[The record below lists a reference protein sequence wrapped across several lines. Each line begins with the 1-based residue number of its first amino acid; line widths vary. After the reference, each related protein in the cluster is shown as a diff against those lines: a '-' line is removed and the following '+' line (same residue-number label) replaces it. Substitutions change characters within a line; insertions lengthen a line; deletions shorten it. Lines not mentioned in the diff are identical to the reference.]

1 MRRGRVKERE
11 RKIGMNLWGGV
22 RKRENMIE
30 FMSTLRRRERYEE
43 MWVNKE
49 RKYDEIGR
57 SFKILKLWGEE
68 ETKTEGE
75 KIGMNLWLLIII

>member
-30 FMSTLRRRERYEE
+30 FMSILRRRERYEE

>member
-1 MRRGRVKERE
+1 
-11 RKIGMNLWGGV
+11 
-22 RKRENMIE
+22 
-30 FMSTLRRRERYEE
+30 

-75 KIGMNLWLLIII
+75 KKGMNLWLLIIV